1 MMGEQLSAIDI
12 LIMML
17 ERTGVVSMVSKTE
30 VSRDGRTAL
39 VAMCRLNKG
48 KKEKDFVTH
57 VVKPA
62 RQASWGYEELW
73 TLRTSKEYIDKDTDD
88 GRKVVFAYTFE
99 VFTTNPDAS
108 LSVLDEVL
116 VEPAKPKAPK
126 PSHLK
131 GGTEKWTN
139 YTTMLNF
146 PEKEIER
153 PLGAGPLPVDRNKP
167 PTLKS
172 KYPHL
177 TGSNTRPGAGANE
190 IEADPDV
197 T

>member
-1 MMGEQLSAIDI
+1 MDQDLTAIEY
-12 LIMML
+12 LCMFL
-17 ERTGVVSMVSKTE
+17 ERTGVVGIVSKTE
-30 VSRDGRTAL
+30 VSRDGRTAM
-39 VAMCRLNKG
+39 VVMCRLVKG

-62 RQASWGYEELW
+62 RQASWGYEEHF
-73 TLRTSKEYIDKDTDD
+73 TLRTSKEYIDKDTDN
-88 GRKVVFAYTFE
+88 GRAVVFAYTFE
-99 VFTTNPDAS
+99 VFTTDPGVAIT
-108 LSVLDEVL
+108 VLEEVL
-116 VEPAKPKAPK
+116 IEAPKPKPPL

-131 GGTEKWTN
+131 GGTDKWTN

-153 PLGAGPLPVDRNKP
+153 PLGAGSLPLDRNKP

-177 TGSNTRPGAGANE
+177 TGSHTRPGAGANE
-190 IEADPDV
+190 IEAGEDV
-197 T
+197 L